1 MPPLQQTLGQ
11 FLVND
16 ILPEAHRTQDVLGKS
31 NLGKKLTAMAKED
44 PRAYVDIVSR
54 LKKLG
59 DEVATLE
66 GVSVGLD
73 DIEPAYAERD
83 SIIKPAMERI
93 KHMANPKDR
102 SKLILDVESRIL
114 DHAKRHP
121 GTMTRMALSGA
132 RGSIPQ
138 LIKTIA
144 SPVASVD
151 AKGHVVPWLIG
162 KSYAEGLTPADYWVT
177 AGEARINTVK
187 SSTSI
192 SEPGDIHK
200 MVVNLLYPYVV
211 TKDDCGT
218 HNGISM
224 LPGDPHT
231 AGRYIA
237 GTNELITPSVL
248 AHLRAAG
255 KPVTVRSPMTCESD
269 GLCKKCQGLNENGK
283 PHEIGVNIGVRAAQ
297 AMTEPLTQ
305 FALSAKHGARLLKG
319 ATAKLEGLP
328 GLRQLLEIPRSFF
341 NKAALA
347 EQAGTVTKVQ
357 AAPHGGH
364 YVYVGTHEH
373 YVGPTLRVLVHEGQ
387 KVDAGDVLSEGVP
400 KPDEVVAHKG
410 LGAGRQYLV
419 SALHDIYKGQGIDL
433 DKRHLEL
440 LARADLGHVK
450 ITDDGGHRDAIRG
463 DVVSYPKFREML
475 KGNLETRTLNSATGQ
490 ILGAEALHYTVGTL
504 LTQAVLDDL
513 KAHGV
518 TQVQV
523 SMGGPRAE
531 FIMKPLARNPLF
543 YPDWLARMAHRYLGD
558 SIMRGAH
565 TGEVSDLHGLHPVP
579 AYASGAEFGQGE
591 DGKY

>member
-1 MPPLQQTLGQ
+1 MPPQTLGQ

-16 ILPEAHRTQDVLGKS
+16 ILPEAHRTQEALGKA

-44 PRAYVDIVSR
+44 PRAYVEIVSR

-83 SIIKPAMERI
+83 SIMQPAMERI
-93 KHMANPKDR
+93 KHMKDPKER
-102 SKLILDVESRIL
+102 EKLILDVQSRIL

-151 AKGHVVPWLIG
+151 AKGNVVPWLIG
-162 KSYAEGLTPADYWVT
+162 KSYAEGLTPADYWV
-177 AGEARINTVK
+177 AANEARLNTVK

-218 HNGISM
+218 YNGISM
-224 LPGDPHT
+224 LPSDPHT
-231 AGRYIA
+231 GGRYVA
-237 GTNELITPSVL
+237 GTNELITTSVL
-248 AHLRAAG
+248 GRLRAAG
-255 KPVTVRSPMTCESD
+255 HPVTVRSPMTCEAE
-269 GLCKKCQGLNENGK
+269 GICKKCQGLDENGK
-283 PHEIGVNIGVRAAQ
+283 PHEVGINVGVRAAQ

-305 FALSAKHGARLLKG
+305 FALGAKHGARLLKG
-319 ATAKLEGLP
+319 TSTKLDGLP

-347 EQAGTVTKVQ
+347 EKSGTVTKVQ

-364 YVYVGTHEH
+364 YVNVGTHEH

-387 KVDAGDVLSEGVP
+387 KVDAGDILSEGVP

-410 LGAGRQYLV
+410 LGVGRQYLV

-440 LARADLGHVK
+440 LARADLGLVK
-450 ITDDGGHRDAIRG
+450 ITDDGDHPDAIRG
-463 DVVSYPKFREML
+463 DIVSYPKFRAML
-475 KGNLETRTLNSATGQ
+475 KGSLEARPLSAAAGQ
-490 ILGAEALHYTVGTL
+490 ILGAEALHYTAGTH

-513 KAHGV
+513 KTHGV
-518 TQVQV
+518 TQVHV
-523 SMGGPRAE
+523 SMGGPRAD

-543 YPDWLARMAHRYLGD
+543 NPDWLARMAHRYLGD
-558 SIMRGAH
+558 SLMRGAH

-579 AYASGAEFGQGE
+579 AYSAGAEFGQGE